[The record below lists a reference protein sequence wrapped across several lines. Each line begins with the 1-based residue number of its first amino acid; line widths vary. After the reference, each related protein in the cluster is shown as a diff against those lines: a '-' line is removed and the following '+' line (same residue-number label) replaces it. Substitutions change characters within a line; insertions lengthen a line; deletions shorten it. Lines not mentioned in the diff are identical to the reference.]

1 MFKLSRHKYFLCVNN
16 ILNLITNDYKLF
28 FRLVVDLVS
37 AEEHPGV
44 LEFPFTF

>member
-1 MFKLSRHKYFLCVNN
+1 MFKLSRHENFLCVNN
-16 ILNLITNDYKLF
+16 IFNLITNRNKLF

>member
-1 MFKLSRHKYFLCVNN
+1 MFKLSRHEYFLCCNN
-16 ILNLITNDYKLF
+16 IFNLITHHYKLF